1 MMESVKNV
9 TSGSLRVEPID
20 SVWNFLS
27 DGRWH
32 TLGELATR
40 LELNREEIRE
50 IAHFLVRYGFG
61 ETTVFR
67 QESFRLS
74 GYGPSPKVVAWIL
87 SGLRHLEARGLRP
100 ASCEHYS

>member
-1 MMESVKNV
+1 MESVKNV
-9 TSGSLRVEPID
+9 ASRSLRGAPVD
-20 SVWNFLS
+20 SVWKFLS

-87 SGLRHLEARGLRP
+87 RGLRHLEARGLRP
-100 ASCEHYS
+100 ASCGHYS